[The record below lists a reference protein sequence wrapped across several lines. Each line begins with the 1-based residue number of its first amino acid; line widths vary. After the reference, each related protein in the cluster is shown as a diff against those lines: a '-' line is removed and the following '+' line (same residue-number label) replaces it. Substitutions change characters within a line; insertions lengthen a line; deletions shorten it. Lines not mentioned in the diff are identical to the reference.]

1 MDWVKGDKIIYR
13 YLSCSP
19 DPTLNFHDFFFDQ
32 LGQVYKDSYFIRCG
46 LIGQKIRKNSVFVV
60 SELVAGSGE
69 QLNLK
74 KYRARFT
81 NL

>member
-19 DPTLNFHDFFFDQ
+19 DPTLNFHDFFDQ
-32 LGQVYKDSYFIRCG
+32 LGQVYKPSSFIRYG

-69 QLNLK
+69 QFNLK